1 MSSRPSLRSL
11 AAPTI
16 LLLWGLSLALPA
28 QAGRLSQ
35 GTFTGQRG
43 GSGAY
48 SHQIDRAPGQVS
60 RDTSV
65 TGSQGRLWQRSSNA
79 SYDKA
84 TGTGQRTVTG
94 PGGNTRTSSGSYDSA
109 DKTYSRTI
117 TGANDQS
124 VTATS
129 QYNSAT
135 HQVDT
140 SYTGPQGQTVTAAT
154 GYDKGD
160 HGADTTVTGANGQTY
175 SRNGRNS
182 YDSADHSLNH
192 QDTRPG
198 GRTRGITLTPG
209 GAN

>member
-1 MSSRPSLRSL
+1 MSSRPTLRSL
-11 AAPTI
+11 AAPPL

-43 GSGAY
+43 GSGTY
-48 SHQIDRAPGQVS
+48 SRQVDRAPGQMS

-94 PGGNTRTSSGSYDSA
+94 PGGNTRSSSGSYDST

-117 TGANDQS
+117 TGANGQS
-124 VTATS
+124 VAATS

-140 SYTGPQGQTVTAAT
+140 SYTGPQGQTVTTAT
-154 GYDKGD
+154 GYDKAN
-160 HGADTTVTGANGQTY
+160 HGADTTMTGANGQTY
-175 SRNGRNS
+175 TRSGSSS

-192 QDTRPG
+192 QVTGPG
-198 GRTRGITLTPG
+198 GRTRGITLTPD